1 VQISI
6 PRQVIASNYG
16 SATGRIWRYSRDG
29 FNGFIPLILDDY
41 PVDAPTHFRESHGLT
56 NNYVCHGKIVSF
68 SGGDI
73 EFGNA
78 IMSYDGKQ
86 YVAQVSGYVKDTYP
100 SYSYDSRLSMMWDTY
115 RGYMPEFQRRVPI
128 LGTMVTSVRYTKKG
142 IFYAPNVVN
151 GGAITLH
158 YRSCVLEGSKLY
170 HNQTNLS
177 INYSYKS
184 TSKKVELIVNNVGP
198 NLPYKKGDKLG
209 TLDIDS
215 SKLFTSKTECFDY
228 IEGIVVAAGK
238 RFLRDGIPKK
248 STGVISVTRYMCG
261 GALLPN
267 PGRMFL
273 FNEPDDLFLMGPRE
287 YWLKYLC
294 QTAYVD
300 ALQSAPKM
308 NDNNLQNIAEVASF
322 IYNLVVKHRIE
333 IPHGLQDAWLSY
345 RYVYNTGKSDVNDAI
360 AFMRRTHDLAKITG
374 PLKCH
379 GMSYTTAVEDTNV
392 TCRCSLSL
400 QQKELSRLRRIW
412 DQLATYGLTPNFYV
426 LWDFIPYSFIVD
438 WLIPVGDM
446 LNVTDTF
453 NRFNKNYTISDV
465 CFSLKY
471 RRADDAGYQYQLYYR
486 WPSSPLESLNE
497 FYWTEK
503 PDPSARTTLYRILDS
518 VSLVTS

>member
-1 VQISI
+1 MLINI
-6 PRQVIASNYG
+6 PRQVVRPQG
-16 SATGRIWRYSRDG
+16 SATGRVWNYSRDG
-29 FNGFIPLILDDY
+29 FRGFIPLIVDDY
-41 PVDAPTHFRESHGLT
+41 PVEAPTHFYESRGLV

-68 SGGDI
+68 SGDPVL
-73 EFGNA
+73 FGNA
-78 IMSYDGKQ
+78 TMQ
-86 YVAQVSGYVKDTYP
+86 YGGQQYIAQVSGYLKGTRAASDYR
-100 SYSYDSRLSMMWDTY
+100 YSQMWDTY
-115 RGYMPEFQRRVPI
+115 RGYITAIHRRVPI
-128 LGTMVTSVRYTKKG
+128 LGVAVVYARWDRKG
-142 IFYAPNVVN
+142 IYYVPNVVN
-151 GGAITLH
+151 GGTISLSYH
-158 YRSCVLEGSKLY
+158 SCVPKGDRYSF
-170 HNQTNLS
+170 LS
-177 INYSYKS
+177 TSMNINYSYRS
-184 TSKKVELIVNNVGP
+184 SSKQVEYVVNTVGE
-198 NLPYKKGDKLG
+198 NLPYVSGQVLG
-209 TLDIDS
+209 VADIDRN
-215 SKLFTSKTECFDY
+215 KLFTSKEDCLDY
-228 IEGIVVAAGK
+228 VEGVILSFAK
-238 RFLRDGIPKK
+238 TFLRDGIPPDSKY
-248 STGVISVTRYMCG
+248 ISDPTRYECS

-273 FNEPDDLFLMGPRE
+273 FNEPDDLFLMGPRA
-287 YWLKYLC
+287 YWLNYLR

-300 ALQSAPKM
+300 ALQNAPKM

-322 IYNLVVKHRIE
+322 IYNLVVKRRVE

-345 RYVYNTGKSDVNDAI
+345 RYVYNTGKSDVDDAI

-379 GMSYTTAVEDTNV
+379 GMSYTTAVEGTDV

-400 QQKELSRLRRIW
+400 QQKELSQLRRIW

-453 NRFNKNYTISDV
+453 NRFNENYTISDV

-471 RRADDAGYQYQLYYR
+471 RRVDDVGYQYQLYYR

-503 PDPSARTTLYRILDS
+503 PDPSARTTLYRIFDS
-518 VSLVTS
+518 VSLITS